1 MAKGTE
7 ALNLLRALEK
17 GGLRHLIVGGMAVVL
32 YGIERA
38 TFDIDIAISPCVDD
52 VKRLMDI
59 LKRLGYSKVIDPDTG
74 KKIGELDEFE
84 AEKVLEA
91 ESVRVTDGQSV
102 DILVVPSGTFDFMWE
117 YHVEVSYKGAKIL
130 VPSILDL
137 IHLKEQAG
145 RPIDLEDARKLRHIL
160 RSKKRG

>member
-7 ALNLLRALEK
+7 ALNLFRALEK
-17 GGLRHLIVGGMAVVL
+17 EGLRHLIVGDMAVVL
-32 YGIERA
+32 YGVERA
-38 TFDIDIAISPCVDD
+38 TFDIDIAISPNIEDA
-52 VKRLMDI
+52 KRLMGI
-59 LKRLGYSKVIDPDTG
+59 LKKAGYSRAVDPDTG
-74 KKIGELDEFE
+74 KKIGALDEVG
-84 AEKVLEA
+84 AEEILKF

-102 DILVVPSGTFDFMWE
+102 DILVVPLGTFDFMWE

-137 IHLKEQAG
+137 IHLKEQSG

-160 RSKKRG
+160 RSKKR